1 MAATVLSAWENRC
14 WKVGTATVVPTGRGH
29 DRRANANPQASGGR
43 TWPPRR
49 AVPRRGAG
57 QGGLAARGGPRSPE
71 RSQGQELEG
80 DTSVSRDVSDLRL
93 TGLGKELRPDP

>member
-1 MAATVLSAWENRC
+1 M
-14 WKVGTATVVPTGRGH
+14 TGVRM
-29 DRRANANPQASGGR
+29 R
-43 TWPPRR
+43 TPR
-49 AVPRRGAG
+49 RRGAG
-57 QGGLAARGGPRSPE
+57 RGPLVEPSPAAARGRAARGGPRSPE